1 MMLRFLS
8 WMILIFIVAKIV
20 GKIIRSIRIAL
31 TPNND
36 IMNTKQQPQTRNG
49 KIVEDIPYEEVKD
62 KQ

>member
-1 MMLRFLS
+1 MMLRFLA
-8 WMILIFIVAKIV
+8 WMILFFIGAKIV

-31 TPNND
+31 SPNND
-36 IMNTKQQPQTRNG
+36 ILNTKQQPRTRNG